1 MVTKRQARS
10 NIARIKSGLDFRGEV
25 SGIRQTYYV
34 FEAKTCFF
42 VMSFARSETKP
53 GSGYFNIVDK
63 AAVDYVRERFA
74 GDDEV
79 TAKDVLARARR
90 TKHIATSLTALNVL
104 YVLAALGEAEIVAE
118 GDHRQLVFSVSD
130 S

>member
-1 MVTKRQARS
+1 MVSKRQARS
-10 NIARIKSGLDFRGEV
+10 DIAKIKSGLHFRGEV

-34 FEAKTCFF
+34 FEAETCFF

-63 AAVDYVRERFA
+63 AAVDYVRERFS

-79 TAKDVLARARR
+79 TAKEVLARARR
-90 TKHIATSLTALNVL
+90 TKHVATSLTALNIL
-104 YVLAALGEAEIVAE
+104 YVLAALGEAEVVAE
-118 GDHRQLVFSVSD
+118 GAHRQLVFSVSEG
-130 S
+130 

>member
-10 NIARIKSGLDFRGEV
+10 NIARIKSGLNFRGEV
-25 SGIRQTYYV
+25 SGVRQTYHV
-34 FEAKTCFF
+34 FEAETCYF
-42 VMSFARSETKP
+42 VLSFALSETKP

-79 TAKDVLARARR
+79 TAKDVFARARR
-90 TKHIATSLTALNVL
+90 TKHVATRLIALNVL
-104 YVLAALGEAEIVAE
+104 YVLAALGEAEIVGE
-118 GDHRQLVFSVSD
+118 GTHRQLLFAVAGG
-130 S
+130 

>member
-10 NIARIKSGLDFRGEV
+10 DIARIKSGLTFRGEV
-25 SGIRQTYYV
+25 SGVRQTYYV
-34 FEAKTCFF
+34 FEAESCYF
-42 VMSFARSETKP
+42 VMSFALSETKP

-74 GDDEV
+74 GDDEA
-79 TAKDVLARARR
+79 TAKDVFARARR
-90 TKHIATSLTALNVL
+90 TKHIATRLIALNVL

-118 GDHRQLVFSVSD
+118 GTHRQLLFSVAKR
-130 S
+130 